1 MTIIKV
7 DDWYLQFEK
16 QEAHTVA
23 EPIVII
29 LQTYKRTDCALPT
42 IAAAC
47 RHLKYGGDLLWY
59 VADDGSPPEHVEAVV
74 GTLNRC
80 GAQVIGVHNER
91 LLYGGNCNKAWAIAE
106 QVSALTFWLEDDWVL
121 STDVDLY
128 PYAALLMERDDIGMV
143 RLGYL
148 NTGIRAQAIGHGSHI
163 YWALDH
169 EPAESSQC
177 VFTGH
182 PSLRH
187 RRYHTAYGD
196 YPVIPNPGET
206 ELMYAAQYRFK
217 SGPSIVWPVDWPQWG
232 RFEHIGTVK
241 TETML

>member
-1 MTIIKV
+1 MRIRA
-7 DDWYLQFEK
+7 DDWYLQFRKEDR
-16 QEAHTVA
+16 TVD

-47 RHLKYGGDLLWY
+47 RHLKYSGPLLWY
-59 VADDGSPPEHVEAVV
+59 VADDGSPPEHVEAVI

-80 GAQVIGVHNER
+80 EAQIVGVHSER
-91 LLYGGNCNKAWAIAE
+91 LLYGGNCNKAWAAADR
-106 QVSALTFWLEDDWVL
+106 VGALTLWLEDDWVL
-121 STDVDLY
+121 PRDIDLY
-128 PYAALLMERDDIGMV
+128 PYAALLMEREDVGMV

-148 NTGIRAQAIGHGSHI
+148 NTGVRGQTIANGNHI
-163 YWALDH
+163 YWLLDR
-169 EPAESSQC
+169 EPVDSWQC

-187 RRYHTAYGD
+187 TRYHQAYGD

-206 ELMYAAQYRFK
+206 ELAYAHQYRMG
-217 SGPSIVWPVDWPQWG
+217 SGPGIVWPVDWPQWG
-232 RFEHIGTVK
+232 YFEHIGTVK

>member
-1 MTIIKV
+1 MIYAW
-7 DDWYLQFEK
+7 DWYEQFVKERRI
-16 QEAHTVA
+16 VS

-59 VADDGSPPEHVEAVV
+59 VADDGSPAAHVEQVV
-74 GTLNRC
+74 GALDRC
-80 GAQVIGVHNER
+80 NANIIGVHSER
-91 LLYGGNCNKAWAIAE
+91 LLYGGNCNKAWAEADR
-106 QVSALTFWLEDDWVL
+106 VGALTLWLEDDWVL
-121 STDVDLY
+121 TRDIDLY
-128 PYAALLMERDDIGMV
+128 AYAALLMERDDIGMV
-143 RLGYL
+143 RMGYL
-148 NTGIRAQAIGHGSHI
+148 NTGMRGQTIAHGSSV
-163 YWALDH
+163 YWMLDR
-169 EPAESSQC
+169 EPAEPHQV

-187 RRYHTAYGD
+187 TRYRDAYGN

-206 ELMYAAQYRFK
+206 ELAYAYQFRMGH
-217 SGPSIVWPVDWPQWG
+217 GPGIVWPHDWPQWG
-232 RFEHIGTVK
+232 YFEHIGSVK